1 MIIKMQE
8 RSVYFFIII
17 LWRINSVVFKISTID
32 KGTANYSR
40 NCYEIEFD
48 SEQINISSFEHAST

>member
-1 MIIKMQE
+1 MQE

-17 LWRINSVVFKISTID
+17 LWRINSVVFKISTIN
-32 KGTANYSR
+32 KGSANYSR

-48 SEQINISSFEHAST
+48 SEQFNISSFEHAST

>member
-17 LWRINSVVFKISTID
+17 LWRINSVVFKISID